1 MVLQLLILWD
11 GNDCYRRLNLPFAVS
26 ILFKT
31 LKVLIVSITYSID
44 SVDDL
49 GIHLIYFVGRPRH
62 EVMGSVE
69 HCQIRW

>member
-31 LKVLIVSITYSID
+31 LKVLIVSVTYP
-44 SVDDL
+44 L
-49 GIHLIYFVGRPRH
+49 
-62 EVMGSVE
+62 
-69 HCQIRW
+69 